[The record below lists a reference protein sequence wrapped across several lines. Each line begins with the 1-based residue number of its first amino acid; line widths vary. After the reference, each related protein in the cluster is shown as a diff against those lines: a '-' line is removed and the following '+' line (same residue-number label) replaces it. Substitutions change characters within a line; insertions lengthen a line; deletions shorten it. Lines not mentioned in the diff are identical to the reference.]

1 MNKETYYSQKKA
13 YSASSGRL
21 KRIIDLMP
29 DSYSSV
35 LDVGCGAG
43 DLAKRLKEKGHE
55 ISGIDLSS
63 DALSHAREHLKENF
77 AFDIEGNDWPA
88 NLMSRRY
95 DVIVVSEVIEHLF
108 DPREL
113 IKKLKPLLKKNGY
126 FIITT
131 PNVLFWKNRFAI
143 LFGKFEYQE
152 IGIMDYGHIRFFT
165 FQTVQ
170 RFFKELKMNIEQENH
185 VYPNFDY
192 RGLRAIGKL
201 WPAMFAYQMIF
212 KVR

>member
-1 MNKETYYSQKKA
+1 MSKETYYGQKKA
-13 YSASSGRL
+13 YSTSGARL

-29 DSYSSV
+29 NAQLSV

-55 ISGIDLSS
+55 VSGIDLSS
-63 DALSHAREHLKENF
+63 DALSYAREHLKEDF
-77 AFDIEGNDWPA
+77 AFDIEGDDWPA

-95 DVIVVSEVIEHLF
+95 DVVVVSEVIEHLF
-108 DPREL
+108 EPQEL
-113 IKKLKPLLKKNGY
+113 IKKLKALLKENGC

-131 PNVLFWKNRFAI
+131 PNVLFWKNRLAM

-165 FQTVQ
+165 FQTVR
-170 RFFKELKMNIEQENH
+170 RFFKKLGMSIEQENH
-185 VYPNFDY
+185 VYPNFDH
-192 RGLRAIGKL
+192 RGLRAIGEV